1 MFLLSLLVCIRSEIK
16 CRLHE
21 EQNLVNLF
29 TLNLTC
35 SKIIPNHIYSVIKT
49 PLLIHIKY
57 SQTYTEAIL
66 IVLSFYCPL
75 KKKRKKKKNR
85 RRKVPLELLPD
96 SL

>member
-57 SQTYTEAIL
+57 SQTYTEAIR

-75 KKKRKKKKNR
+75 KKERKKKTGAGKF
-85 RRKVPLELLPD
+85 L
-96 SL
+96 

>member
-1 MFLLSLLVCIRSEIK
+1 MNEYVNVPPKFTRVHSLRNKMSITRGAEFGESI
-16 CRLHE
+16 
-21 EQNLVNLF
+21 LF

-35 SKIIPNHIYSVIKT
+35 SKIIANHICSVIKT

-75 KKKRKKKKNR
+75 KKERKKKTGAGKF
-85 RRKVPLELLPD
+85 L
-96 SL
+96 